1 MSLMNMILFG
11 SIVLT
16 IYGSVNFYILRRG
29 WQSLSGHGPLRV
41 FFLVVILFLIL
52 SYPLGRFLERPLRG
66 LLTDFLVIVGSFYLA
81 LMIYFFLLILAVD
94 FFRLL
99 NAFLNFFPKAV
110 TDNGP
115 RAAFLAF
122 WIVLA
127 LSLATVFLG
136 YINASRLRFRDI
148 EVTIA
153 KPGGRYAGLRIV
165 SASDIH
171 FGTVL
176 DGGRL
181 RKIVD
186 MINSAKPDLV
196 LLPGDTLDEDV
207 SENKAAEL
215 SRILKD
221 VRAPLGVYAVLGN
234 HEYYAGVEKSLAAL
248 RASGVTVLQD
258 EAVKAGNSLI
268 LAGRKDRTAL
278 REREKRL
285 SLELI
290 LAGSDRD
297 LPLILLDHQP
307 YHLEEA
313 EKNGIDLQLS
323 GHTHDGQLFP
333 FDLLNKR
340 LYEINWGTL
349 RKGKTTVDV
358 SCGAGTWGPP
368 VRTAG
373 RSEIIRIH
381 VIFKTGLP

>member
-278 REREKRL
+278 REREP
-285 SLELI
+285 
-290 LAGSDRD
+290 A
-297 LPLILLDHQP
+297 
-307 YHLEEA
+307 
-313 EKNGIDLQLS
+313 
-323 GHTHDGQLFP
+323 
-333 FDLLNKR
+333 
-340 LYEINWGTL
+340 
-349 RKGKTTVDV
+349 
-358 SCGAGTWGPP
+358 
-368 VRTAG
+368 RTAIYLLFFSTISHITWRRRKKTASTSSCQATPTTASFFRLTCSIKG
-373 RSEIIRIH
+373 SMRSTGGLCERERPPWMFPAAPEHGDLRSERRDDRKS
-381 VIFKTGLP
+381 FGSM